1 MNSIGGGR
9 GQDRPLI
16 RNISAVVLYVMPRII
31 LSKRLIL
38 APPAHYTIRNFFPM
52 AKKKVNK

>member
-1 MNSIGGGR
+1 MDSFRGG

-38 APPAHYTIRNFFPM
+38 APSPTILFVTFFPWP
-52 AKKKVNK
+52 KKK